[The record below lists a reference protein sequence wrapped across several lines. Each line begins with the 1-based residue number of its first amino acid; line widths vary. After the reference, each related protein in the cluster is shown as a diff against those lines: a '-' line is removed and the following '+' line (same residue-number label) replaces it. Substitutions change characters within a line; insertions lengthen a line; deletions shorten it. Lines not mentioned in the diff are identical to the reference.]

1 MSRNRDNFNVE
12 IELLRLFQV
21 TFNIYIYVYVYRK
34 FLNVPRNRDNFIV
47 DWNNFENGT
56 LEIIF
61 RITL

>member
-21 TFNIYIYVYVYRK
+21 TFNIYIYVYVHRK

-47 DWNNFENGT
+47 DWNNFENGI